1 MSATQASRGH
11 TLRVFQSR
19 QFPDR
24 PASHHASCRHV
35 RAACL
40 PGLLANP
47 RTPNALG
54 FLSAVGI
61 LDGACGYRAAVC
73 LLRFRIVGSQQFVGP
88 AGGTVCVCFPTRA
101 AFTAPLAHNLL
112 EPTVGSYTGLGRFEM
127 RCDSPGRACHMLP
140 QGAHVTCYPGARL
153 SQLCFPLPL
162 PLPLLCFALLCF
174 ALLPCA
180 LLCFALLCC
189 ALLCLALLCPAFLCF
204 ALLCYALLC
213 FASLCFALTCFALLC
228 FAVLCSALLCFAVIC
243 FALRCFALLN

>member
-1 MSATQASRGH
+1 MQASRGH

-47 RTPNALG
+47 RTPSALG

-73 LLRFRIVGSQQFVGP
+73 LSRFRIVGSQQFVGP

-140 QGAHVTCYPGARL
+140 RGVRVTCYPRGAHVTCYPGARL
-153 SQLCFPLPL
+153 SHVTPGRPCHMLPRGAHHHHHHHHH
-162 PLPLLCFALLCF
+162 P
-174 ALLPCA
+174 
-180 LLCFALLCC
+180 
-189 ALLCLALLCPAFLCF
+189 
-204 ALLCYALLC
+204 
-213 FASLCFALTCFALLC
+213 
-228 FAVLCSALLCFAVIC
+228 
-243 FALRCFALLN
+243 